1 MSTITLS
8 IPEDLKREME
18 EFKEMNWSE
27 VARAAIRERV
37 AQLAILK
44 ALTAK
49 SKLTE
54 KEADLLALKLGI
66 KIRKGIPERHVKK
79 YGA

>member
-44 ALTAK
+44 SITAK

-54 KEADLLALKLGI
+54 KDALEIGR
-66 KIRKGIPERHVKK
+66 KINKSMHERFKK
-79 YGA
+79 EHPGSY

>member
-1 MSTITLS
+1 MPTITLS
-8 IPEDLKREME
+8 VPEDLKQEMD

-27 VARAAIRERV
+27 VARAAIREKV

-44 ALTAK
+44 SITAK
-49 SKLTE
+49 SRLTG
-54 KEADLLALKLGI
+54 KDALEIGR
-66 KIRKGIPERHVKK
+66 KIRKGIHERHVQK

>member
-1 MSTITLS
+1 MPTITLS
-8 IPEDLKREME
+8 VPEDLKQEMD

-27 VARAAIRERV
+27 VARAAIREKV

-44 ALTAK
+44 SITAK
-49 SKLTE
+49 SRLTE
-54 KEADLLALKLGI
+54 KDALEIGR
-66 KIRKGIPERHVKK
+66 KIRKGIHERHVKM

>member
-44 ALTAK
+44 SITSK

-54 KEADLLALKLGI
+54 KDALEIGR
-66 KIRKGIPERHVKK
+66 KINKSMHERFKK
-79 YGA
+79 EHPGSY

>member
-8 IPEDLKREME
+8 IPEDLKREMD

-37 AQLAILK
+37 AQLAILRSI
-44 ALTAK
+44 TAK
-49 SKLTE
+49 SRLTE
-54 KEADLLALKLGI
+54 KDALELGR
-66 KIRKGIPERHVKK
+66 KINKSMHERFKK
-79 YGA
+79 EHPGSY

>member
-8 IPEDLKREME
+8 VPEDLKREMD
-18 EFKEMNWSE
+18 EFKEINWSE
-27 VARAAIRERV
+27 VARAAIREKV

-44 ALTAK
+44 SITAK

-54 KEADLLALKLGI
+54 KDALEIGRKINKSMHERFKREHPEA
-66 KIRKGIPERHVKK
+66 
-79 YGA
+79 Y